1 MIQRLHDIYRHAR
14 PKLPVAA
21 LFGCISYPLYYP
33 IWTWLFPQPYENL
46 WLRLFCSALCLP
58 FLVTHK
64 LCRFFLW
71 YFYGALIVLLPWFF
85 SYMLMKNNWSPT
97 WVMSSLGATFLL
109 FLIVY
114 DGLIACLMI
123 TIGFSAA
130 CLSLQFNGSGIDL
143 LAGFEW
149 SYLPVFIF
157 ILVSGYILSADRIA
171 QEKTLKFQ
179 AGFDCLTGLHN
190 RHHMEESLRREVA
203 RSTRSGAPL
212 GVMMLDID
220 HFKQIND
227 RYGHLIGD
235 CILKGMGEQLVQLIR
250 DEDIAC
256 RYGGEEFL
264 LILPGTDGNQLK
276 QRAEEIREQLAET
289 LVTLLEN
296 RKNQQSITVSIGLG
310 ILQSGM
316 NLQNLIS
323 TADAALYQAKQSG
336 RNRVECG
343 WFTSAP
349 DEARTINP
357 CTLFAELQNNP

>member
-1 MIQRLHDIYRHAR
+1 MIQKLHDIYRHAR

-33 IWTWLFPQPYENL
+33 VWTWLFPQQYENL
-46 WLRLFCSALCLP
+46 WLRLLCTLLCLP

-71 YFYGALIVLLPWFF
+71 YFYAALIFLLPWFF
-85 SYMLMKNNWSPT
+85 SYMLLRNNWSPI
-97 WVMSSLGATFLL
+97 WVMSCQGATFLL
-109 FLIVY
+109 FLIIY

-123 TIGFSAA
+123 AIGIIGA
-130 CLSLQFNGSGIDL
+130 CLCQLLTGTTNL

-157 ILVSGYILSADRIA
+157 MLASGYILSADRIA
-171 QEKTLKFQ
+171 QEKLLKFQ

-190 RHHMEESLRREVA
+190 RHHMEESLRREIA
-203 RSTRSGAPL
+203 RATRSGAPL

-227 RYGHLIGD
+227 RYGHLVGD
-235 CILKGMGEQLVQLIR
+235 CILKGMGEQLVQQIR

-264 LILPGTDGNQLK
+264 LIMPGADGTQLL
-276 QRAEEIREQLAET
+276 QRAEQIREQLANI
-289 LVTLLEN
+289 LVTLIEN
-296 RKNQQSITVSIGLG
+296 QKNQQAITVSIGLG
-310 ILQSGM
+310 ILQPGM
-316 NLQNLIS
+316 SLQNLIS
-323 TADAALYQAKQSG
+323 TADAALYQAKQVG

-343 WFTSAP
+343 WICQEQESSCIRHT
-349 DEARTINP
+349 
-357 CTLFAELQNNP
+357 